1 MKCMEIENQVVIELR
16 SSSTIN
22 VALYVHSYSSPFH
35 GYEDLFVF
43 LPASRSDATRVTMHE
58 MHGYRKSRCNRTT
71 K

>member
-1 MKCMEIENQVVIELR
+1 MEIKYLNVIELR

-43 LPASRSDATRVTMHE
+43 SPASRSDAT
-58 MHGYRKSRCNRTT
+58 
-71 K
+71 

>member
-1 MKCMEIENQVVIELR
+1 MEIENLDIIELR

-22 VALYVHSYSSPFH
+22 VALYVHSYSSAFH

-43 LPASRSDATRVTMHE
+43 FPASRSDATRVTMHE
-58 MHGYRKSRCNRTT
+58 MHGNRKSSCNRTT